1 MYSMGKFADK
11 VQLSAD
17 TLRYYEKLKLIVPAR
32 TESNRRIFSEDDVK
46 WIEFIKRLK
55 STGMPIKQIVSYS
68 ELRVKGDPTIAERIN
83 LLNDQKQLLLDKRN
97 EIDSHLMFLDNKL
110 EIYNKMQEDIK
121 RSSKN

>member
-83 LLNDQKQLLLDKRN
+83 LLNGQKQLLLDKRN
-97 EIDSHLMFLDNKL
+97 EIDGHLMFLDNKL

>member
-1 MYSMGKFADK
+1 MGKFADK

-97 EIDSHLMFLDNKL
+97 EIDGHLMFLDNKL

-121 RSSKN
+121 RFSKN

>member
-1 MYSMGKFADK
+1 MGKFADK

-83 LLNDQKQLLLDKRN
+83 LLNGQKQLLLDKRN
-97 EIDSHLMFLDNKL
+97 EIDGHLMFLDNKL

>member
-97 EIDSHLMFLDNKL
+97 EIDGHLMFLDNKL

>member
-83 LLNDQKQLLLDKRN
+83 LMNDQKQLLLDKRN
-97 EIDSHLMFLDNKL
+97 EIDGHLMFLDNKL

>member
-1 MYSMGKFADK
+1 MGKFADK

-97 EIDSHLMFLDNKL
+97 EIDGHLMFLDNKL